1 MLTIKQGIKLS
12 AIVDKMGVKIGDP
25 EAGAAR
31 LGADLIVQLVA
42 KAHLAE
48 QEIYAFVAD
57 VKGIS
62 AREAEQVDLVDFI
75 KEIVADP
82 RVANFFKSAAE

>member
-1 MLTIKQGIKLS
+1 MTIKQGIRLS
-12 AIVDKMGVKIGDP
+12 AIIDKMGVKLGDP
-25 EAGAAR
+25 EAGASR
-31 LGADLIVQLVA
+31 MGADLMVQLVA

-62 AREAEQVDLVDFI
+62 AEEAERVNLVEFAKEIASNPAIVDF
-75 KEIVADP
+75 
-82 RVANFFKSAAE
+82 FKPAAS